1 MTTPS
6 TDTTTRFTDSPLLD
20 SLDRRITS
28 LMADYG
34 LLLLRLALALIFLWF
49 GVLKFFPGL
58 SPAETLAGKTIEML
72 SFQTIS
78 ASTAVFILAIWECAI
93 GLGLLTGRFMRLT
106 LLLLFL
112 QMLGTITPLF
122 LFPQE
127 TWLVF
132 PIAPTL
138 EGQYIIKNAVLIAGA
153 VVLGATV
160 RGGRIT
166 TEPPPDPADEPHR

>member
-6 TDTTTRFTDSPLLD
+6 TDATTRFTESRMLD
-20 SLDRRITS
+20 NIDRRITS
-28 LMADYG
+28 VMADYG

-58 SPAETLAGKTIEML
+58 SPAETLAGKTIETL
-72 SFQTIS
+72 SFQLIS
-78 ASTAVFILAIWECAI
+78 AQTAVFILAIWECAI
-93 GLGLLTGRFMRLT
+93 GIGLLTGRFMRLT
-106 LLLLFL
+106 LLLLFV
-112 QMLGTITPLF
+112 QMLGTLTPLL

-166 TEPPPDPADEPHR
+166 TEPVAEPGSDLHR

>member
-1 MTTPS
+1 MSTPS
-6 TDTTTRFTDSPLLD
+6 TDATTRFTDSPLLD

-58 SPAETLAGKTIEML
+58 SPAETLAGKTIETL
-72 SFQTIS
+72 SLQTIS
-78 ASTAVFILAIWECAI
+78 ASTAVFILAIWECVI
-93 GLGLLTGRFMRLT
+93 EIGLLTGRFMRLT
-106 LLLLFL
+106 LLLLFV
-112 QMLGTITPLF
+112 QMLGTLTPLL

-166 TEPPPDPADEPHR
+166 TEPVPEASGEPHR